1 MPLPK
6 LQIVWLAVTI
16 KKLYW
21 MDNRLHQIFNLTAH
35 SIKQLK
41 TLFMLYLQ
49 LVLEVLSVVSALC
62 RWLYS
67 SCAKYNLCCFTSYI
81 SFFACNK
88 KTYFTAPTGH
98 GSYAKCSTPNLRNGA
113 DFSSTTHHHLHEN
126 VVLLSRWSQPNLLLP
141 QENNVISICTIDFYG
156 KWKLSGLET

>member
-1 MPLPK
+1 
-6 LQIVWLAVTI
+6 
-16 KKLYW
+16 
-21 MDNRLHQIFNLTAH
+21 MDNRFHEISNLTTH

-41 TLFMLYLQ
+41 TLLMMYLQ
-49 LVLEVLSVVSALC
+49 LVLEVLSVVSALW

-98 GSYAKCSTPNLRNGA
+98 VSYAKCSTPNLRNEA
-113 DFSSTTHHHLHEN
+113 DFSSKTCHHLHEN
-126 VVLLSRWSQPNLLLP
+126 VVSLSTWPQPNLLLP
-141 QENNVISICTIDFYG
+141 QENNVISICTINFYG
-156 KWKLSGLET
+156 NWKLSGLET